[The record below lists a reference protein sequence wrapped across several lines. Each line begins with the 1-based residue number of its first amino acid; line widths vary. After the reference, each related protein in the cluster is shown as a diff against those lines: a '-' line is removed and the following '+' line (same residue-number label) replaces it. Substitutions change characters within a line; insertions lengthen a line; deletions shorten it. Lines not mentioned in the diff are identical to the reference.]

1 MLTGGFSVAPLE
13 KYAKIFEKQATDEEF
28 SQATFLQMIIGEDNM
43 LTPATLTPIA
53 FILVSAVLG
62 FGLDFYITRKIKNK
76 ISSPPGKETK
86 YNKFWHT
93 QFKLLLP
100 LAAIILVAPTLPV
113 PPEKLAVVRRAL
125 GILFICTATWL
136 ALSSVFLGRFF
147 ILARYDISVSDNLDA
162 RTVHTQV
169 NVLVKILTII
179 IVILASTSVIMMFD
193 SIRQFGASI
202 LASAGVLG
210 IVIGFAAQRSIATLL
225 AGLQIAL
232 TQPIRIDDV
241 VIVEGEWGQIEEI
254 TLTYI
259 VVRIWD
265 LRRLVVP
272 TNYFLEKP
280 FQNWTRTSA
289 ELLANATIHLDYTIP
304 VEEVRNELHKIL
316 KASQYWDGKVWKLHV
331 TNATNQTVELRALMS
346 AANSSHAWELRC
358 EVREK
363 LLSFLQA
370 SHADKL
376 PKIRAEM
383 LTEPAGQT

>member
-1 MLTGGFSVAPLE
+1 
-13 KYAKIFEKQATDEEF
+13 
-28 SQATFLQMIIGEDNM
+28 MITSTM
-43 LTPATLTPIA
+43 LTPI
-53 FILVSAVLG
+53 ILISVAAVLG
-62 FGLDFYITRKIKNK
+62 ITLDILITRKVKNK
-76 ISSPPGKETK
+76 IGFTPLSETK

-93 QFKLLLP
+93 QFKVLLP

-113 PPEKLAVVRRAL
+113 SPENLPVVRRFL
-125 GILFICTATWL
+125 GILFICSATWI
-136 ALSSVFLGRFF
+136 ALSAVFLGRFF
-147 ILARYDISVSDNLDA
+147 ILTRYDMSVSDNLDA

-169 NVLVKILTII
+169 NVLVKISVII
-179 IVILASTSVIMMFD
+179 IIILASTSVIMMFD

-289 ELLANATIHLDYTIP
+289 DLLANATIHVDYNIP
-304 VEEVRNELHKIL
+304 VENVRN
-316 KASQYWDGKVWKLHV
+316 
-331 TNATNQTVELRALMS
+331 
-346 AANSSHAWELRC
+346 
-358 EVREK
+358 
-363 LLSFLQA
+363 
-370 SHADKL
+370 
-376 PKIRAEM
+376 
-383 LTEPAGQT
+383 